1 MSDTAARLA
10 RLRARLAAT
19 TDPDDRAD
27 LAAAIAALER
37 EAGVASSSPPPTS
50 VTNDQRIG
58 GNAQVGVAVAGS
70 ISGDVTVFFTAAG
83 RLVRYDGECVGVD
96 DDQGVH

>member
-1 MSDTAARLA
+1 MSDTTAHLA
-10 RLRARLAAT
+10 RLRAKLAAS

-37 EAGVASSSPPPTS
+37 EVAVASSSSPPTH